1 VRPNNRPVT
10 NGANGGI
17 TPTNG
22 ADASTTN
29 NGGANPNRGTG
40 TGTGTDL
47 DTDTDRGRGTIP
59 PIAGGANGSPKG
71 CKSALSSHRGEDLF
85 VAVPLFITCSAAAT
99 ALALI
104 HHEQES
110 DSAAAERGP

>member
-1 VRPNNRPVT
+1 MRPNNRPVT
-10 NGANGGI
+10 NGANGGV

-22 ADASTTN
+22 ADASPTN
-29 NGGANPNRGTG
+29 NGGANPNRGT
-40 TGTGTDL
+40 
-47 DTDTDRGRGTIP
+47 DTDRGRGTIP
-59 PIAGGANGSPKG
+59 PNSGGANGSPKG
-71 CKSALSSHRGEDLF
+71 CKSALSSHRGESLF